1 MSSSFIFYSSAPPI
15 STDCKVDEEQMNNTS
30 TTEKES
36 NEDDDLDYVDP
47 IDAAQLK
54 PDGISSASTAAKK
67 KMFCLFAKNV
77 LPGTI
82 PKVMFRSKFYY
93 VVTVSEHLPQDLAL
107 VFLLYLNI

>member
-1 MSSSFIFYSSAPPI
+1 MSSAFIFYSSAPPI

-67 KMFCLFAKNV
+67 KKCSVCFQKMFYPVPYQK
-77 LPGTI
+77 
-82 PKVMFRSKFYY
+82 
-93 VVTVSEHLPQDLAL
+93 
-107 VFLLYLNI
+107 

>member
-67 KMFCLFAKNV
+67 KNV
-77 LPGTI
+77 LF
-82 PKVMFRSKFYY
+82 VSKKCFTRYHTKSD
-93 VVTVSEHLPQDLAL
+93 V
-107 VFLLYLNI
+107 

>member
-1 MSSSFIFYSSAPPI
+1 
-15 STDCKVDEEQMNNTS
+15 MNNTS

-67 KMFCLFAKNV
+67 KCSVCLQKMFYPVPYQKWCLGQSF
-77 LPGTI
+77 I
-82 PKVMFRSKFYY
+82 M
-93 VVTVSEHLPQDLAL
+93 
-107 VFLLYLNI
+107 